1 MMKYVI
7 SWILLLINII
17 LEVSILNTKSLKSE
31 AKRQLTNRWT
41 LAVCTI
47 LVANILTGLL
57 TSNKKLLENNLGYL
71 SISFSLLYLILG
83 GVITAGKCRFLL
95 NMTLD
100 KDSAMFTDLFSQ
112 FNIFLKTLALNLL
125 VTLITALGFIFLI
138 IPGIVIAYM
147 YSQAFYILV
156 ENPEMDVTDCMAAS
170 RKLMVGHK
178 WELFYLHLTFIGW
191 LLVGVLTFGIAY
203 LWINPYFDLT
213 CANYYLSIKS
223 NQAI

>member
-1 MMKYVI
+1 M
-7 SWILLLINII
+7 
-17 LEVSILNTKSLKSE
+17 NTKSLKSE

-191 LLVGVLTFGIAY
+191 LLVGALTFGIAY
-203 LWINPYFDLT
+203 LWIKPYFDLT

>member
-1 MMKYVI
+1 MD
-7 SWILLLINII
+7 
-17 LEVSILNTKSLKSE
+17 TQSLKSQ

-57 TSNKKLLENNLGYL
+57 TSNKTLLDNNLGYL

-100 KDSAMFTDLFSQ
+100 KDTAMFTDLFSQ

-125 VTLITALGFIFLI
+125 ITLIISVGLFFLI

-147 YSQAFYILV
+147 YSQSFYILV

>member
-71 SISFSLLYLILG
+71 SISFSLLYLIL
-83 GVITAGKCRFLL
+83 
-95 NMTLD
+95 
-100 KDSAMFTDLFSQ
+100 
-112 FNIFLKTLALNLL
+112 
-125 VTLITALGFIFLI
+125 
-138 IPGIVIAYM
+138 
-147 YSQAFYILV
+147 LV
-156 ENPEMDVTDCMAAS
+156 E
-170 RKLMVGHK
+170 
-178 WELFYLHLTFIGW
+178 
-191 LLVGVLTFGIAY
+191 
-203 LWINPYFDLT
+203 
-213 CANYYLSIKS
+213 LSPLKVS
-223 NQAI
+223 FSS

>member
-1 MMKYVI
+1 M
-7 SWILLLINII
+7 
-17 LEVSILNTKSLKSE
+17 NTKSLKSE

-223 NQAI
+223 NQAL

>member
-1 MMKYVI
+1 M
-7 SWILLLINII
+7 
-17 LEVSILNTKSLKSE
+17 NTQYLKSE
-31 AKRQLTNRWT
+31 AKKQLTNRWT

-57 TSNKKLLENNLGYL
+57 TSNKTLLDHNLGYL

-100 KDSAMFTDLFSQ
+100 KDTAMFTNLFSQ

-125 VTLITALGFIFLI
+125 ITLIISVGLFFLI

-147 YSQAFYILV
+147 YSQSFYILV
-156 ENPEMDVTDCMAAS
+156 ENPEMDVTDCMSAS
-170 RKLMVGHK
+170 RKLMIAHK

-191 LLVGVLTFGIAY
+191 LLVGALTFGIAY
-203 LWINPYFDLT
+203 LWIKPYFDLT
-213 CANYYLSIKS
+213 CTNYYLSIKS
-223 NQAI
+223 NQSL

>member
-1 MMKYVI
+1 MD
-7 SWILLLINII
+7 
-17 LEVSILNTKSLKSE
+17 TQSLKSQ

-57 TSNKKLLENNLGYL
+57 TSNKTLLDNNLGYL
-71 SISFSLLYLILG
+71 SISFSLLYIILG

-100 KDSAMFTDLFSQ
+100 KDTAMFTDLFSQ

-125 VTLITALGFIFLI
+125 MTLIISVGLFFLI

-191 LLVGVLTFGIAY
+191 LLVGALTFGIAY
-203 LWINPYFDLT
+203 LWIKPYFDLT
-213 CANYYLSIKS
+213 CTNYYLSIKS
-223 NQAI
+223 NQGISS

>member
-223 NQAI
+223 NQAL

>member
-1 MMKYVI
+1 MD
-7 SWILLLINII
+7 
-17 LEVSILNTKSLKSE
+17 TQSLKSQ
-31 AKRQLTNRWT
+31 AKRQLTNRWA

-57 TSNKKLLENNLGYL
+57 TSNKTLLDNNLGYL

-100 KDSAMFTDLFSQ
+100 KDTAMFTDLFSQ

-125 VTLITALGFIFLI
+125 MTLIISVGLFFLI
-138 IPGIVIAYM
+138 IPGIVISYM
-147 YSQAFYILV
+147 YSQSFYILV

-191 LLVGVLTFGIAY
+191 LLVGALTFGIAY
-203 LWINPYFDLT
+203 LWIKPYFDLT
-213 CANYYLSIKS
+213 CTNYYLSIKS

>member
-1 MMKYVI
+1 MD
-7 SWILLLINII
+7 
-17 LEVSILNTKSLKSE
+17 TQSLKSQ

-57 TSNKKLLENNLGYL
+57 TSNKTLLDNNLGYL

-100 KDSAMFTDLFSQ
+100 KDTAMFTDLFSQ

-125 VTLITALGFIFLI
+125 MTLIISVGLFFLI
-138 IPGIVIAYM
+138 IPGIVISYM
-147 YSQAFYILV
+147 YSQSFYILV

-178 WELFYLHLTFIGW
+178 WELFLPTSNLHW
-191 LLVGVLTFGIAY
+191 LAFGRR
-203 LWINPYFDLT
+203 INFWNCLFMDKAL
-213 CANYYLSIKS
+213 L
-223 NQAI
+223 

>member
-1 MMKYVI
+1 M
-7 SWILLLINII
+7 
-17 LEVSILNTKSLKSE
+17 NTQYLKSE
-31 AKRQLTNRWT
+31 AKKQLTNRWT

-57 TSNKKLLENNLGYL
+57 TSNKTLLDHNLGYL

-100 KDSAMFTDLFSQ
+100 KDTAMFTDLFSQ

-125 VTLITALGFIFLI
+125 ITLIISVGLFFLI

-147 YSQAFYILV
+147 YSQSFYILI
-156 ENPEMDVTDCMAAS
+156 ENPEMDVTDCMSAS
-170 RKLMVGHK
+170 RKLMIGHK

-191 LLVGVLTFGIAY
+191 LLVGALTFGIAY

>member
-1 MMKYVI
+1 M
-7 SWILLLINII
+7 
-17 LEVSILNTKSLKSE
+17 SILDTKSLKSE

-47 LVANILTGLL
+47 LVANILTGLI

-71 SISFSLLYLILG
+71 SISFSVLYLILG

-100 KDSAMFTDLFSQ
+100 KETAMFTDLFSQ

-125 VTLITALGFIFLI
+125 ITLITALGLIFLI
-138 IPGIVIAYM
+138 VPGIVIAYM

-156 ENPEMDVTDCMAAS
+156 ENPEMDVTDCMVAS
-170 RKLMVGHK
+170 RKLMLGHK

-191 LLVGVLTFGIAY
+191 LLVGAFTLGIAY

-213 CANYYLSIKS
+213 CTNYYLSIKT
-223 NQAI
+223 NQVI

>member
-71 SISFSLLYLILG
+71 SISFSLLYLI
-83 GVITAGKCRFLL
+83 
-95 NMTLD
+95 D
-100 KDSAMFTDLFSQ
+100 
-112 FNIFLKTLALNLL
+112 
-125 VTLITALGFIFLI
+125 
-138 IPGIVIAYM
+138 
-147 YSQAFYILV
+147 
-156 ENPEMDVTDCMAAS
+156 
-170 RKLMVGHK
+170 RKSV
-178 WELFYLHLTFIGW
+178 
-191 LLVGVLTFGIAY
+191 V
-203 LWINPYFDLT
+203 
-213 CANYYLSIKS
+213 
-223 NQAI
+223 

>member
-1 MMKYVI
+1 MD
-7 SWILLLINII
+7 
-17 LEVSILNTKSLKSE
+17 TQSLKSQ

-57 TSNKKLLENNLGYL
+57 TSNKKLLDNNLGYL

-191 LLVGVLTFGIAY
+191 LLVGALTFGIAY
-203 LWINPYFDLT
+203 LWIKPYFDLT
-213 CANYYLSIKS
+213 CTNYYLSIKS

>member
-1 MMKYVI
+1 MD
-7 SWILLLINII
+7 
-17 LEVSILNTKSLKSE
+17 TKSLKSE

-57 TSNKKLLENNLGYL
+57 TSNKKLLDNNLGYL

-100 KDSAMFTDLFSQ
+100 KDTAMFTDLFSQ

-125 VTLITALGFIFLI
+125 VTLISVLGFIFLI

-147 YSQAFYILV
+147 YSQSFYILV

-191 LLVGVLTFGIAY
+191 LLVGALTFGIAY

-213 CANYYLSIKS
+213 CTNYYLSIKS
-223 NQAI
+223 NTVI

>member
-1 MMKYVI
+1 MD
-7 SWILLLINII
+7 
-17 LEVSILNTKSLKSE
+17 TQSLKSQ

-57 TSNKKLLENNLGYL
+57 TSNKTLLDNNLGYL

-100 KDSAMFTDLFSQ
+100 KDTAMFTDLFSQ

-125 VTLITALGFIFLI
+125 MTLIISVGLFFLI

-147 YSQAFYILV
+147 YSQSFYILV

-191 LLVGVLTFGIAY
+191 LLVGALTFGIAY
-203 LWINPYFDLT
+203 LWIKPYFVLT
-213 CANYYLSIKS
+213 CTNYYLSIKS

>member
-1 MMKYVI
+1 MD
-7 SWILLLINII
+7 
-17 LEVSILNTKSLKSE
+17 TKSLKNE

-57 TSNKKLLENNLGYL
+57 TSNKKLLDNNLGYL

-100 KDSAMFTDLFSQ
+100 KDTAMFTDLFSQ

-125 VTLITALGFIFLI
+125 VTLISVLGFIFLI

-147 YSQAFYILV
+147 YSQSFYILV

-191 LLVGVLTFGIAY
+191 LLVGALTFGIAY

-213 CANYYLSIKS
+213 CTNYYLSIKS
-223 NQAI
+223 NTVI

>member
-223 NQAI
+223 RN

>member
-191 LLVGVLTFGIAY
+191 LLVGALTFGIAY

>member
-1 MMKYVI
+1 MD
-7 SWILLLINII
+7 
-17 LEVSILNTKSLKSE
+17 TQSLKSQ

-57 TSNKKLLENNLGYL
+57 TSNKTLLDNNLGYL
-71 SISFSLLYLILG
+71 SISFSLLYIILG

-100 KDSAMFTDLFSQ
+100 KDTAMFTDLFSQ

-125 VTLITALGFIFLI
+125 MTLIISVGLFFLI
-138 IPGIVIAYM
+138 IPGIVIFYM
-147 YSQAFYILV
+147 YSHSFYILV

-191 LLVGVLTFGIAY
+191 LLVGALTFGIAY
-203 LWINPYFDLT
+203 LWIKPYFDLT
-213 CANYYLSIKS
+213 CTNYYLSIKS

>member
-1 MMKYVI
+1 MD
-7 SWILLLINII
+7 
-17 LEVSILNTKSLKSE
+17 TQSLKSQ

-57 TSNKKLLENNLGYL
+57 TSNKTLLDNNLGYL

-100 KDSAMFTDLFSQ
+100 KDTAMFTDLFSQ

-191 LLVGVLTFGIAY
+191 LLVGALTFGIAY

-223 NQAI
+223 NQGISS